1 MAESLAVESAVA
13 IVSLAGTVLASSLLG
28 SAHCAGMCG
37 GVALVAIGADGKSR
51 LARQLGYHA
60 GRLVSYALVGAA
72 CGVIGIAIDDAGT
85 LVGFQRVAAIA
96 AGITI
101 ALFGFVAILR
111 AFGARV
117 PKAGVPAP
125 LVAVAQRVHVRAMKL
140 PPAWRGVPLGLA
152 TPLLPCGWLYAF
164 AAIAAGSASMAMGA
178 LVMAAFWLGT
188 VPALVVASN
197 GARLAFA
204 KLGRLAPVI
213 AGLAMMA
220 VGLHAAMWRS
230 SVADDAIQ
238 GLAMV
243 RVVREGSAP
252 AACVDLAVE
261 ASELANELP
270 PCCRVHA
277 EAAPTSGTKA
287 SELSSGGVP

>member
-51 LARQLGYHA
+51 LARQIGYHA
-60 GRLVSYALVGAA
+60 GRLVSYAVVGAA

-101 ALFGFVAILR
+101 VLFGFVAILR

-125 LVAVAQRVHVRAMKL
+125 LIAVAQRVHVRAMKL

>member
-1 MAESLAVESAVA
+1 M
-13 IVSLAGTVLASSLLG
+13 
-28 SAHCAGMCG
+28 
-37 GVALVAIGADGKSR
+37 
-51 LARQLGYHA
+51 
-60 GRLVSYALVGAA
+60 
-72 CGVIGIAIDDAGT
+72 
-85 LVGFQRVAAIA
+85 
-96 AGITI
+96 
-101 ALFGFVAILR
+101 
-111 AFGARV
+111 
-117 PKAGVPAP
+117 PAP
-125 LVAVAQRVHVRAMKL
+125 LIAVAQRVHVRAMKL

-164 AAIAAGSASMAMGA
+164 AAIAAGSASMAAGA

-252 AACVDLAVE
+252 ATCVDLAVE

-270 PCCRVHA
+270 PCCRAHA